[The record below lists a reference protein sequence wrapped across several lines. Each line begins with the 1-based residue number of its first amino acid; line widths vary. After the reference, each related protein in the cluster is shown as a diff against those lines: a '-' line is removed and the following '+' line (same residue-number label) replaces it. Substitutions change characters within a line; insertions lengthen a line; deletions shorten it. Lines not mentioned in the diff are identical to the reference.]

1 MLGFIAENYDQALTI
16 NDVASTS
23 NLTPTMQ
30 WGYSSGSCNCDETV
44 HYRDAHQP
52 RSRVTERSDKS
63 ILDIALTAG
72 FRSSSRFTARSANM
86 SACRR
91 NNTANL
97 AKAPPDVSRLKTI
110 SVSAKKIV
118 CRR

>member
-1 MLGFIAENYDQALTI
+1 MLGFIAENYDQALTSTMWL
-16 NDVASTS
+16 STS

-30 WGYSSGSCNCDETV
+30 WGYSRGHAIDDETV

-52 RSRVTERSDKS
+52 RSPLLSDTDKS

-72 FRSSSRFTARSANM
+72 FRQVVVFTARSANM

-91 NNTANL
+91 NNTQ
-97 AKAPPDVSRLKTI
+97 T
-110 SVSAKKIV
+110 
-118 CRR
+118 